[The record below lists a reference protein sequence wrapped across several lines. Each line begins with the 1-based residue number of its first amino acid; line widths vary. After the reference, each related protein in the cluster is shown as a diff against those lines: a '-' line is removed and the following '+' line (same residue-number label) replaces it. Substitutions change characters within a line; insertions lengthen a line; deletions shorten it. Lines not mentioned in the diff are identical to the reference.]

1 VLESIRAGIAETAPY
16 VILPTGKGQLIAC
29 YLVWVVPYLAI
40 NIIWDISS
48 PRTERFHL
56 SKLQTKTNVVHA
68 AALLCSSVLLI
79 CALFSETT
87 EQLTNEMAVPLA
99 LASLSGILQAFSGL
113 CPYEVEREPLLPLNL
128 ASAAGQAPAAI
139 QAKQT
144 PHP

>member
-1 VLESIRAGIAETAPY
+1 
-16 VILPTGKGQLIAC
+16 
-29 YLVWVVPYLAI
+29 VPYLAI

-79 CALFSETT
+79 CVLFLKTV

-113 CPYEVEREPLLPLNL
+113 CPYEVERAPLPSLNL
-128 ASAAGQAPAAI
+128 ASTAGQTAAAS
-139 QAKQT
+139 QAVQT
-144 PHP
+144 RQP

>member
-1 VLESIRAGIAETAPY
+1 VLDSIRAGIAAAAPY
-16 VILPTGKGQLIAC
+16 VVLPTGKGQLIAC
-29 YLVWVVPYLAI
+29 YLVWVVPYFAI

-79 CALFSETT
+79 CALFSETI

-99 LASLSGILQAFSGL
+99 LASLFGILQACSGL
-113 CPYEVEREPLLPLNL
+113 CPYEVERPPFPSLHL
-128 ASAAGQAPAAI
+128 ASSAGI

-144 PHP
+144 PQP